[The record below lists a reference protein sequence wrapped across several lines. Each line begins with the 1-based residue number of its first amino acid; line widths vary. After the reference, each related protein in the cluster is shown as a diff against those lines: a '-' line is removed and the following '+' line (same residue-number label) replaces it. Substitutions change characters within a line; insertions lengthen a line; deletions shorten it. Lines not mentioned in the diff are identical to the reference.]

1 MSDENIT
8 DSASGSDPEILPNSG
23 EASLP
28 TSVESEEDNSFDLS
42 QDIADILASFS
53 SEKSKEAPN
62 KTRESSES
70 LNEKNRIDYSNKRA
84 HFRHPVRWRVAI
96 VNKSG
101 GKHEIFHG
109 RTNDVSLSGISIL
122 LERNVVFTSE
132 VVVLLAIP
140 PMHQGLKE
148 TIVEIQCALTH
159 TVLDSVHNQFRLGMR
174 FIHFKRDGQK
184 ILSDVL
190 SKRHIPKQEPNPYT
204 SKV

>member
-8 DSASGSDPEILPNSG
+8 GSASDSVPEESPNPG
-23 EASLP
+23 EVASP
-28 TSVESEEDNSFDLS
+28 TTVETEEESPFDLS

-53 SEKSKEAPN
+53 SPKSEVPN
-62 KTRESSES
+62 HTRGNNEST
-70 LNEKNRIDYSNKRA
+70 NDKRNIDYSNKRA

-122 LERNVVFTSE
+122 LERNVIFTSE

-159 TVLDSVHNQFRLGMR
+159 SVLDSVHHLFRLGMR
-174 FIHFKRDGQK
+174 FIHFKGDGQR

-190 SKRHIPKQEPNPYT
+190 SKRHIPKQEANPYT